1 MHNIFLLWIPLI
13 CSRVRPLIMSH
24 LHKWHWWGPP
34 SPVDCSCMHSAKWHL
49 YNNQDGKRTNVI
61 AWFTF
66 KGHRTDCIQSGE
78 LLSLY
83 LLHLETIY
91 LTLQLLEG
99 LLTSSKLVAWR
110 LVPDPLLH
118 VYFNMRRRLESW
130 LFGLPIFQDIKA
142 LFPSNRNPFYAG
154 FGNRDTDE
162 FSYIK
167 VGIPKGKIFI
177 INPKVIAE
185 SLHHSLLG

>member
-1 MHNIFLLWIPLI
+1 MYTCVVRMHNIFLLWIPLI

-24 LHKWHWWGPP
+24 LHKWHWWAPP
-34 SPVDCSCMHSAKWHL
+34 PPVDCSCMHSAKWHL

-66 KGHRTDCIQSGE
+66 KGNRTDCIQSGE

-91 LTLQLLEG
+91 LTLQLLEE

-110 LVPDPLLH
+110 LVPDPLYMCTLTCAEDLNLDFL
-118 VYFNMRRRLESW
+118 VYLFSRISRHCFLLIATHSMLVLGIETLMNLATLRLEFLREKSSS
-130 LFGLPIFQDIKA
+130 L
-142 LFPSNRNPFYAG
+142 
-154 FGNRDTDE
+154 
-162 FSYIK
+162 
-167 VGIPKGKIFI
+167 IPR
-177 INPKVIAE
+177 
-185 SLHHSLLG
+185 